1 MIFNQTL
8 VSGLLI
14 GGLYAVI
21 GVGMSLIMGVMRII
35 NLAHGELLMV
45 GMYITYWLFSTLHMD
60 PYLSLLISMPVL
72 FLLGVAIQRGLIS
85 RILDKKSI
93 LPENQVILTVGVAMI
108 LANSAR
114 LIFGSD
120 YKSVYTSYSTKT
132 FFLGNVSVSVP
143 LLAAFA
149 ISVFITGT
157 IFILLVKTDLG
168 RSIRAVAQDRQAAIL
183 MGINPAKMYAITFGL
198 GAALAGAAGSLL
210 MPIYYLFP
218 DIGGAFT
225 LKAFIITALG
235 GMGSS
240 VGAIL
245 GGLTLGLA
253 ESFGATYISPGYKD
267 AVGFVIFVVVLVFLP
282 QGFKRLTK
290 V

>member
-45 GMYITYWLFSTLHMD
+45 GMYITYWLFATFHMD

-149 ISVFITGT
+149 ISVFITGI
-157 IFILLVKTDLG
+157 IFILLVRTDLG
-168 RSIRAVAQDRQAAIL
+168 RSIRAVAQDKQAAIL

-210 MPIYYLFP
+210 MPVYYLFP

-267 AVGFVIFVVVLVFLP
+267 AVGFVIFVVVLVLLP

>member
-1 MIFNQTL
+1 M
-8 VSGLLI
+8 
-14 GGLYAVI
+14 
-21 GVGMSLIMGVMRII
+21 
-35 NLAHGELLMV
+35 
-45 GMYITYWLFSTLHMD
+45 
-60 PYLSLLISMPVL
+60 
-72 FLLGVAIQRGLIS
+72 
-85 RILDKKSI
+85 
-93 LPENQVILTVGVAMI
+93 ILT
-108 LANSAR
+108 NSAR

-120 YKSVYTSYSTKT
+120 YKSVHTSYSSKT
-132 FFLGNVSVSVP
+132 FFLGTVSVSVP
-143 LLAAFA
+143 LLAAFG
-149 ISVFITGT
+149 ISVLITG
-157 IFILLVKTDLG
+157 ISYLLLTRTDLG
-168 RSIRAVAQDRQAAIL
+168 RSIRAVAQDREAAVL
-183 MGINPAKMYAITFGL
+183 MGINPERMHAITFGM

-267 AVGFVIFVVVLVFLP
+267 AVGFVIFVGVLVFLP
-282 QGFKRLTK
+282 QGFKKLTK

>member
-1 MIFNQTL
+1 
-8 VSGLLI
+8 
-14 GGLYAVI
+14 
-21 GVGMSLIMGVMRII
+21 MSLIMGVMRIV

-45 GMYITYWLFSTLHMD
+45 GMYITYWLFSVFHID
-60 PYLSLLISMPVL
+60 PYFSLLVSMPVL
-72 FLLGVAIQRGLIS
+72 FLLGVAIQRGLVA

-114 LIFGSD
+114 LTFGSD
-120 YKSVYTSYSTKT
+120 YKSVYTSYSAKT

-143 LLAAFA
+143 LLAAFG
-149 ISVFITGT
+149 ISVFITGI

-168 RSIRAVAQDRQAAIL
+168 RSIRAVAQDREAAIL